1 MHEKDMAL
9 EDVRKR
15 RATTQQEI
23 VSMEKSLMQAA
34 QRRRKLYNTIQ
45 ELKGNIRVFCRVR
58 PVLRKRGY
66 FDPPTFYLLWIVII
80 GSDKSQQ
87 HTRIRYSSDD
97 ITDTLE
103 LEDDISS
110 MLGKRTTKKYSFTF
124 DRVSTVVFF
133 ER

>member
-58 PVLRKRGY
+58 PVLRKKRHL
-66 FDPPTFYLLWIVII
+66 DPPTFYSLWIVVI

-124 DRVSTVVFF
+124 DRVSTIVFF
-133 ER
+133 GG